1 MAYVLII
8 VPWGYDYLPY
18 FCRHPYNLHKLCW
31 QLLLTSITTT
41 IANLTL
47 LRARAQIFTPQLGPN
62 PFWTGKVQIPME
74 CHNQRAATKRDT
86 AWIVGVFLYFPSV
99 VPLYFIYSASLVR
112 SSFAGK
118 LTVAIYQG
126 SNPLITQFVHQT
138 ISVIA
143 DFLLIS
149 SFQTYKKTPAS
160 FGC

>member
-1 MAYVLII
+1 MTIYRISGGTRTTCINYV
-8 VPWGYDYLPY
+8 GSY
-18 FCRHPYNLHKLCW
+18 CW
-31 QLLLTSITTT
+31 LQLQQL
-41 IANLTL
+41 ANLTL

-74 CHNQRAATKRDT
+74 CHNQRAATKRDM
-86 AWIVGVFLYFPSV
+86 AWIVGAFLYFLSV

-112 SSFAGK
+112 SSFTGK
-118 LTVAIYQG
+118 LTVAIYQW

>member
-99 VPLYFIYSASLVR
+99 VPPILYIQCQSCPIQLCWEVNRGHLSVVQPFNNPIR
-112 SSFAGK
+112 SPDDISHSWLFTHQF
-118 LTVAIYQG
+118 L
-126 SNPLITQFVHQT
+126 SNI
-138 ISVIA
+138 
-143 DFLLIS
+143 
-149 SFQTYKKTPAS
+149 
-160 FGC
+160 